1 MACHFKTVFIIFT
14 VIVEKM
20 QLPLA
25 LSTQNGLV
33 HHPDYTMASI
43 TVQTCDGFHLSSFQN
58 WISWT
63 KVTKIKVETNMPTCR
78 YDSVNRCQSHP
89 LQNGQFITDLGHSTL
104 LSDKT
109 RSQKWK
115 HHRKNTTKNHQGRKH
130 QHKKPVSTN
139 STLKTCT
146 INFHIYYYK
155 TCSKIFFV
163 TLHNLSLWP
172 PYLLQLVTAG
182 WSTPVI
188 LEESWETLSIGFHSL
203 RTNRRSPAG
212 ITRGETKCAT
222 ENMSLQEEENHLL
235 TASVED

>member
-1 MACHFKTVFIIFT
+1 MECRSWLPSILAWRCPLQWLHALDWSTYTDYQMACHFKTLFIIIT

-20 QLPLA
+20 QLSLA

-33 HHPDYTMASI
+33 QHPDYTMASI
-43 TVQTCDGFHLSSFQN
+43 TVQSCDGFHLSSFQN

-78 YDSVNRCQSHP
+78 YDPVNRCQSHP

-146 INFHIYYYK
+146 INFYIYYYK
-155 TCSKIFFV
+155 TCSIKCSSS
-163 TLHNLSLWP
+163 LSTTFHFDLPICSNLWP
-172 PYLLQLVTAG
+172 QVDQHP
-182 WSTPVI
+182 WSWKKVGRP
-188 LEESWETLSIGFHSL
+188 F
-203 RTNRRSPAG
+203 R
-212 ITRGETKCAT
+212 
-222 ENMSLQEEENHLL
+222 
-235 TASVED
+235 